1 MHEVLAYTQETHT
14 SDKTSHN
21 DTKNNITSIPPV
33 VNVPLTGRG
42 LAWSLSICEC
52 ELKTKKM
59 IKHAQDVFFLLCL
72 KLVQVIYINEQ
83 SKSDSK

>member
-42 LAWSLSICEC
+42 LVWSLSICEC